1 MKLVKIGIVAVVVI
15 LVLNFMGLL
24 NPLFSKKVDDVSNSA
39 LKTAKEQW
47 NNLPIAKEASADLIT
62 SVATLA
68 SPVDFENKGNGV
80 YSIKGNTLTGT
91 LDNNTPKSLQLSF
104 DPTDVKTVHQ
114 AEGVLSLF
122 AGKKVELP
130 IDSLKGLATVNI
142 KVSYQNNGF
151 VVNSNI
157 NGFNITK

>member
-15 LVLNFMGLL
+15 LALNYFGLL
-24 NPLFSKKVDDVSNSA
+24 NPIFGKKVDDISSSA

-47 NNLPIAKEASADLIT
+47 NSIPLAKEASADLLT

-80 YSIKGNTLTGT
+80 YSLKGNTLTGT
-91 LDNNTPKSLQLSF
+91 LNNNTPKSLELSF
-104 DPTDVKTVHQ
+104 DPTDIKTVHQ

-122 AGKKVELP
+122 AGKKIELP
-130 IDSLKGLATVNI
+130 TDKLKGLATVNI
-142 KVSYQNNGF
+142 KVSYVDNKI

-157 NGFNITK
+157 AGFDIT

>member
-1 MKLVKIGIVAVVVI
+1 MKLIKVGIIAVVVI
-15 LVLNFMGLL
+15 LALNYFGLL
-24 NPLFSKKVDDVSNSA
+24 NPIFGKKVDDLSSSA

-47 NNLPIAKEASADLIT
+47 SNIPMAKEVSSDLLN

-80 YSIKGNTLTGT
+80 YSLKGNTLTGT
-91 LDNNTPKSLQLSF
+91 LDNNNPKSLELSF

-130 IDSLKGLATVNI
+130 LDKLNGLATVNI
-142 KVSYQNNGF
+142 KVSYIDNKF

-157 NGFNITK
+157 SGFNIL